1 MRIDEIVQEKIK
13 GNLRL
18 EPSDL
23 SLARPAI
30 ATPKDIA
37 NSSIQKV
44 AFVGP
49 NAKTFDKK
57 RANTAR
63 KMQKAGATPDEIWT
77 KTGTFQGPDGQWRQE
92 VQDGPAVGVSYAQ
105 LGIDD
110 IGKDLTLGDIIDHP
124 ELFAAYPVLKN
135 MKFRFEKLNGDVGGC
150 YEPATQT
157 VVLGTNHIADPV
169 RYIKSLHHEIQH
181 AIQAIEDWQGG
192 GSTFDAVTKDIA
204 NNDSDLFTSWAD
216 LVKGNYIG
224 QNKEEMAKYLVY
236 KSYGGEAASREVE
249 DRIMGLYDE
258 DPETAQIFYDY
269 VKPAIG
275 KDMPYLTYDKKDM
288 KKTPGIT
295 TGNQKTVDSPE
306 FNRDT
311 NYHDTHDGDGNQLNF
326 PKISENFADGKVKGK
341 SRPGRVKRAGAS
353 CNGSVTELRKK
364 AKNASGE
371 KAKMYHWCANMKSGK
386 KKK

>member
-1 MRIDEIVQEKIK
+1 MRIDEIVQEKVK

-37 NSSIQKV
+37 DSGIQKI
-44 AFVGP
+44 AFIGP

-63 KMQKAGATPDEIWT
+63 KMYKRGATPDEIWNAT
-77 KTGTFQGPDGQWRQE
+77 KTFIGPDGNWRQE
-92 VQDGPAVGVSYAQ
+92 VQDGPAVGVSYAK

-110 IGKDLTLGDIIDHP
+110 IGKNLTLSDIIDHP
-124 ELFAAYPVLKN
+124 ELFSAYPGLKN
-135 MKFRFEKLNGDVGGC
+135 MKFRVEKLNGDIGGWF
-150 YEPATQT
+150 EPETGT
-157 VVLGTNHIADPV
+157 IVLGTNHISDPA
-169 RYIKSLHHEIQH
+169 RYIKSIHHEIQH
-181 AIQAIEDWQGG
+181 AIQSIEDWQNGG
-192 GSTFDAVTKDIA
+192 NTFSDVTKNIA
-204 NNDSDLFTSWAD
+204 NNDSELFTSWAD
-216 LVKGNYIG
+216 LVTGNYYM
-224 QNKEEMAKYLVY
+224 NKDEMAKYLVY
-236 KSYGGEAASREVE
+236 KSYGGEAAAREVE

-258 DPETAQIFYDY
+258 DPKFAQQFYDY

-295 TGNQKTVDSPE
+295 TGNQKTIDSPE
-306 FNRDT
+306 FHSDN
-311 NYHDTHDGDGNQLNF
+311 NYHDSHDSDGNQLNF

-371 KAKMYHWCANMKSGK
+371 KAKMYHWCANMKSGRK
-386 KKK
+386 KK